1 MDAVRIRVRTLQPL
15 PEAQFVVPV
24 RAGVDTLADLRERVS
39 QAVLRNFAAPGEQA
53 VPASALVVCMDEFAL
68 LDEFGTGAF
77 RDNDMLTVK
86 WPAGRAEEAAAA
98 RIRTEIGVPQT
109 YPGAGDAQRAAAIFT
124 GPPPYRSLEYEGD
137 MEDDVGDSDY
147 VSDTLLRSVGPDE
160 ATNKAMLFGSD
171 ASAASLSGDEAWET
185 NSDSDVQ
192 SSSLEHSTIS
202 SSQSSSLEHSTL
214 SSSQSS
220 SLEHSTISSS
230 QSSSLEHSTL
240 SSSQSSTLEH
250 STISSSQS
258 SSLEHSTLSSSQSSS
273 LEHSTIS
280 SSQSS
285 SLEHST
291 LSSSQSSSL
300 EHSTISSSQ
309 SSSLE
314 HSTLSSSQ
322 SSTSAS
328 HSDSASSDM
337 DTNTTTDSDT
347 SAPSIAPTNY
357 VPPGMGKART
367 RRKNQ
372 KRRARRQAQEE
383 AQFLVDA
390 APRMVGVEQ
399 WAHPASQSTLLPP
412 GGGALDILPTP
423 HAEPH
428 NAALESTAANMLA
441 HTTVGYRKRKQRAE
455 NTTSHNA
462 LYIDRPRRVPPPSM
476 RDPSELPEEL
486 TFSSTDCNVYYDD
499 PWGLSIGY
507 DAENDATQSY
517 LETQRQVRFA
527 LEQEKYAE
535 AAGTAAALAEPTPDE
550 ALRAALPAAFGRG
563 NEAPQLDMHQDDAMR
578 QRLRTLR
585 AHVFRT

>member
-185 NSDSDVQ
+185 NSDSDV
-192 SSSLEHSTIS
+192 
-202 SSQSSSLEHSTL
+202 
-214 SSSQSS
+214 
-220 SLEHSTISSS
+220 
-230 QSSSLEHSTL
+230 
-240 SSSQSSTLEH
+240 
-250 STISSSQS
+250 
-258 SSLEHSTLSSSQSSS
+258 QSSS